1 MKGSHEFFILFL
13 QLFCKTEI
21 FSKYSYPFP
30 TKKKKMHV
38 VEQALC
44 VSTVVGPGKERVNKM
59 HPLLYRTHG
68 LAGHL
73 GSRSKG
79 VRQDLQ
85 EDDNNLGK
93 KWGRPE

>member
-1 MKGSHEFFILFL
+1 MNSLYYSCNFSVRLKFFQNIVTPSL
-13 QLFCKTEI
+13 
-21 FSKYSYPFP
+21 P
-30 TKKKKMHV
+30 KKKMYV

-44 VSTVVGPGKERVNKM
+44 VSTVVGPGKERVNKT

-73 GSRSKG
+73 GSGSKG